1 MFLIISC
8 RLVSG
13 DSMQAYVYLLIGVLL
28 ALGYSFVN
36 IYNDFKKYRNAA
48 DATMGQVKVAMK
60 KRLDM
65 IEQLLGAVKGY
76 VKHERDLFES
86 IARLRA
92 GIDTAENLGELETE
106 TRTITGSLLAVAE
119 AYPDLKA
126 SEGVQNLM
134 EAIIDVED
142 EIARHR
148 YTFNNV
154 VQEYNTMQETIPSSL
169 LAGYAGASRLG
180 YLEFKEK
187 IENPPDISV
196 N

>member
-1 MFLIISC
+1 
-8 RLVSG
+8 
-13 DSMQAYVYLLIGVLL
+13 MQAYVYLLIGVLL

-48 DATMGQVKVAMK
+48 EATMGQIKVAMK

-76 VKHERDLFES
+76 VKHERELFES
-86 IARLRA
+86 IAKLRA
-92 GIDTAENLGELETE
+92 GIDTTENLGELETE

-169 LAGYAGASRLG
+169 LAGYAGASKLG
-180 YLEFKEK
+180 YLEFEEK

>member
-1 MFLIISC
+1 
-8 RLVSG
+8 
-13 DSMQAYVYLLIGVLL
+13 MQAYVYLLIGVLL

-48 DATMGQVKVAMK
+48 DATLGQIKVAMK

-76 VKHERDLFES
+76 VKHERELFES
-86 IARLRA
+86 IAKLRA
-92 GIDTAENLGELETE
+92 GIDTTENLGELETE

-169 LAGYAGASRLG
+169 LAGYAGASKLG
-180 YLEFKEK
+180 YLEFEEK